1 MGDAEFTARRTH
13 ALHRAVGMLMD
24 KVCAPGI
31 GILRDSACE
40 SLDTELVQRLP
51 LLWSKEK
58 RRCNQF
64 TQDKEN
70 SHHSAV
76 SLNLGS
82 GPENVRIQTLEASF
96 IASQAYVNP

>member
-58 RRCNQF
+58 RRSNQSYLRQREF
-64 TQDKEN
+64 T
-70 SHHSAV
+70 
-76 SLNLGS
+76 SLSSLLESGLG
-82 GPENVRIQTLEASF
+82 A
-96 IASQAYVNP
+96 